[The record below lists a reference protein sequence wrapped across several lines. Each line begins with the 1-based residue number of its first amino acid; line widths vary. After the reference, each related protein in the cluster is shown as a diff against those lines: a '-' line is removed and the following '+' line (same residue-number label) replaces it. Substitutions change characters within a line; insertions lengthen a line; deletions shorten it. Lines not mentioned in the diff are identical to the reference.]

1 MNNTYPLKKVLV
13 ILLMGV
19 VCLMTAIVSIFGFYV
34 YGREIILSIGSN
46 DKSLLFWYLPFLF
59 AAIIALPVAI
69 RTGQSV
75 YKRIKELKSAHRY

>member
-1 MNNTYPLKKVLV
+1 MS
-13 ILLMGV
+13 I
-19 VCLMTAIVSIFGFYV
+19 VCLIASSVSVFGLYV

-69 RTGQSV
+69 QTGKSV
-75 YKRIKELKSAHRY
+75 YEKLKELKNAHRH